1 MKGYFLWSYS
11 EYPRLLFILNTINI
25 NINIDVFQKV
35 TVIMKNASKTVKSNE
50 YSDLFSFIE
59 NRKFRLVKFKIWD
72 I

>member
-25 NINIDVFQKV
+25 NINIDVLQKV
-35 TVIMKNASKTVKSNE
+35 TVIMKNASETVKSNE

-59 NRKFRLVKFKIWD
+59 NRKFLLVKFKI
-72 I
+72 

>member
-59 NRKFRLVKFKIWD
+59 NRKFLLVKFKI
-72 I
+72 

>member
-59 NRKFRLVKFKIWD
+59 NRKFRLVKFKI
-72 I
+72 

>member
-25 NINIDVFQKV
+25 NINIDVLQKV
-35 TVIMKNASKTVKSNE
+35 TVIMKNASETVKSNE

-59 NRKFRLVKFKIWD
+59 NRKFRLVKFKI
-72 I
+72 